1 MREIVLL
8 TIARSVIGGVALLL
22 GPLVTAIW
30 TLTGEV
36 AFGPLMRRAKKS
48 WRAEVGDRAQL
59 DAVQDAAYYLKMLSA
74 GNMGALLS
82 IIGVV
87 PVLRWD
93 LRHEASQKLDYA
105 SLVIAGV
112 VLIPLIVMD
121 WTLAFPLVT
130 GTYLALKSRYEWG
143 SGGVLDLVLT
153 PVLKA
158 IGSAMLSA
166 SLSSDLFPPAFFAE
180 CLVVTVAM
188 QVGYNPTARERFRN
202 YVGLIPALPLILL
215 DWRI

>member
-1 MREIVLL
+1 MRLIYML
-8 TIARSVIGGVALLL
+8 TIARSLLGGVALFL

-30 TLTGEV
+30 TVTGEL
-36 AFGPLMRRAKKS
+36 AFGPLMRRAKKDL
-48 WRAEVGDRAQL
+48 RADEGDRAQI

-93 LRHEASQKLDYA
+93 LRHGVSQKVDYA
-105 SLVIAGV
+105 SLAIAGM
-112 VLIPLIVMD
+112 VLIPLIIMD

-143 SGGVLDLVLT
+143 RGGMLDLILT

-158 IGSAMLSA
+158 VGLAMLSA
-166 SLSSDLFPPAFFAE
+166 SMSSDLFPPAFLAE
-180 CLVVTVAM
+180 CLVVTVAA
-188 QVGYNPTARERFRN
+188 QVGYDPTPQERFRN